1 MDVNKIIPPSR
12 FMKMPFFSRIIDV
25 YCIYN
30 NPLIVYCCLA
40 DSSMDWN
47 EFFQFVIFY
56 CYAPMVCIF
65 YVLIYSIKCRP
76 DNILYV

>member
-47 EFFQFVIFY
+47 EFFQFVIFFAFTPSVLHYY
-56 CYAPMVCIF
+56 CIIYIIVFIF
-65 YVLIYSIKCRP
+65 IDL
-76 DNILYV
+76 